1 MTESEDKE
9 KKMQNESKNY
19 GLQRHGIKR
28 ETWKETDINAPMTKS
43 AENQKSNRK

>member
-1 MTESEDKE
+1 MRAKTMGFRGAE
-9 KKMQNESKNY
+9 
-19 GLQRHGIKR
+19 HR